1 MSEAASTLIQLLS
14 EDLAFWGYVN
24 RNTYPIQSLASTEL
38 AARGFAWLREQQPEV
53 EQ

>member
-1 MSEAASTLIQLLS
+1 MSDSASTLIRLLS

-24 RNTYPIQSLASTEL
+24 RNTYPIQSLDSTEL
-38 AARGFAWLREQQPEV
+38 AARGFAWLREHEPEV

>member
-1 MSEAASTLIQLLS
+1 MSDSASTLIRLLA

-24 RNTYPIQSLASTEL
+24 RNTYPIQSLDSTEL
-38 AARGFAWLREQQPEV
+38 AARGFAWLREHEPEV